1 MEDQQ
6 TIVRVRCG
14 LGWVAAALMGLG
26 LVGAAGG
33 GLSGCSTSSRF
44 TPSGNPLLDVRNPE
58 LLARDR
64 VAAARAAWA
73 EVESGVRNRE
83 RTREAFKSLAW
94 SNSTEQPVRL
104 TLVELLMSDET
115 PEGAA
120 DSLSMARLMLPTER
134 SGAVTRL
141 LALTAAER
149 GWDETLGPL
158 VRAYARVMPGVED
171 ASRPERAAIA
181 ALRPDVS
188 VEDTVYGV
196 FLRPSAGGDAS
207 GVTGSV
213 LQTDERTRDDA
224 WTLLSR
230 LDLDG
235 RVRARLIGDETP
247 TDADAGSAAD
257 VRTLRAGL
265 GELGSLPA
273 TGAEL
278 AWLRRLHRHED
289 AAIRATNAAW
299 WSEAAAAIARLT
311 PDQRRGLE
319 LRHAEPVR
327 WAAAER
333 PAWLGM
339 TREALLGELAGRLD
353 QRPRQT
359 RDAPR
364 GQRPRSERLR
374 DWAERMSFGD
384 ALAVLVVDET
394 LADASVNR
402 TLFEQVELDRRDE
415 STEYG
420 GVLDRADGDR
430 GASYRMVLF
439 RPRARDRISD
449 DRFVASG
456 DMIRFS
462 DRALAHYHLQVQNA
476 RMSRAAGPSDG
487 DLLYAAESGRTCLV
501 FTSIGKGTLNADLY
515 TPDGQIID
523 LGYVERR

>member
-1 MEDQQ
+1 MK
-6 TIVRVRCG
+6 IVAGVLSVLVIVAG
-14 LGWVAAALMGLG
+14 LG
-26 LVGAAGG
+26 
-33 GLSGCSTSSRF
+33 GCSTSSRF
-44 TPSGNPLLDVRNPE
+44 SPSGNPLLDVRNPE

-94 SNSTEQPVRL
+94 SNATEQPVRL
-104 TLVELLMSDET
+104 TLVELLMSDAT

-134 SGAVTRL
+134 SASVTRL

-158 VRAYARVMPGVED
+158 VRAYARVMPGVGD
-171 ASRPERAAIA
+171 AARPERAAIA
-181 ALRPDVS
+181 ALRPGVS
-188 VEDTVYGV
+188 VEETVYEV
-196 FLRPSAGGDAS
+196 FLRPSAGGDGA

-247 TDADAGSAAD
+247 GDADAGSAAD
-257 VRTLRAGL
+257 VQTLRAGL
-265 GELGSLPA
+265 SELGSLPA
-273 TGAEL
+273 TGSEL

-289 AAIRATNAAW
+289 LALRETNRGW
-299 WSEAAAAIARLT
+299 WEQASAAIALLN
-311 PDQRRGLE
+311 PAQRRGLE

-327 WAAAER
+327 WVAAER

-339 TREALLGELAGRLD
+339 SREDLLGELAARLQD
-353 QRPRQT
+353 RPRQT

-374 DWAERMSFGD
+374 DWADRMSYGD
-384 ALAVLVVDET
+384 VLAVLVVDET
-394 LADASVNR
+394 LADGSVR
-402 TLFEQVELDRRDE
+402 DPLFEQVDLDRRDE

-420 GVLDRADGDR
+420 GVLDLAEDG
-430 GASYRMVLF
+430 SYRAVLF

-462 DRALAHYHLQVQNA
+462 DRALAHYHLQVQRP
-476 RMSRAAGPSDG
+476 RMSREAGPSDG

-501 FTSIGKGTLNADLY
+501 FTSIGKGILNADVY

-523 LGYVERR
+523 LGPVERR

>member
-1 MEDQQ
+1 M
-6 TIVRVRCG
+6 
-14 LGWVAAALMGLG
+14 
-26 LVGAAGG
+26 
-33 GLSGCSTSSRF
+33 SGCSTSSRF

-64 VAAARAAWA
+64 VTAARAAWA
-73 EVESGVRNRE
+73 EVESGVRSRE

-104 TLVELLMSDET
+104 TLVNLLMSDET
-115 PEGAA
+115 AEGEA
-120 DSLSMARLMLPTER
+120 DSRSMVRLMLPTER
-134 SGAVTRL
+134 SASVTRL

-149 GWDETLGPL
+149 GWDGTLGPL
-158 VRAYARVMPGVED
+158 IRAYARVMPGVAD
-171 ASRPERAAIA
+171 SARPERAAIA
-181 ALRPDVS
+181 SLRPGVS
-188 VEDTVYGV
+188 VEETVYGV
-196 FLRPSAGGDAS
+196 FLRPSGGGEQS
-207 GVTGSV
+207 GGVTGSV

-235 RVRARLIGDETP
+235 RVRARLIGADTAA
-247 TDADAGSAAD
+247 DADAGSAAD

-265 GELGSLPA
+265 SELGSLPA

-289 AAIRATNAAW
+289 ASLRATNNAW
-299 WSEAAAAIARLT
+299 WEQAAAVVATLT
-311 PDQRRGLE
+311 PAQRRGLE
-319 LRHAEPVR
+319 LRHAEPLR
-327 WAAAER
+327 WAAERR

-339 TREALLGELAGRLD
+339 TREALLNELAGRLD

-364 GQRPRSERLR
+364 GQRARSERLR
-374 DWAERMSFGD
+374 DWAERMSYGD
-384 ALAVLVVDET
+384 VLAVLVVDET
-394 LADASVNR
+394 LADALVRAS
-402 TLFEQVELDRRDE
+402 LFEQVDLDRRDE

-420 GVLDRADGDR
+420 GVLDLAVDPEGDGPYRA
-430 GASYRMVLF
+430 VLF
-439 RPRARDRISD
+439 RPRARDRVSD

-462 DRALAHYHLQVQNA
+462 DRALAHYHMQVQRA
-476 RMSRAAGPSDG
+476 RMSRQAGPSDG

-501 FTSIGKGTLNADLY
+501 FTSVGRETLNADVY